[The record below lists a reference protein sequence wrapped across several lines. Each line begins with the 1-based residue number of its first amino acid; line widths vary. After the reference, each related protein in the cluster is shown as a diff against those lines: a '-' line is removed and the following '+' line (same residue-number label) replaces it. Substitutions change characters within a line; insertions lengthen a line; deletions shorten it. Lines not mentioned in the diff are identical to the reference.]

1 MRVLILLLLL
11 SILLAWCG
19 NDNVKLK
26 GYQHTIKTGSLNL
39 KSDVELDKNK
49 SHSGTVD
56 VTNTSMSG
64 RKLVENKFQQNNQ
77 YTAMDDDIKKFTKLS
92 SLLTWSGWYKINCK
106 KEFVTERM
114 RKECQLKQL
123 EELSY
128 LCDIPE
134 LWINLSNI
142 DKYFDSQKFDL
153 VNRERILKSKESCK
167 HLLEEDKKSAVFQ
180 NKLRQKIENFKLDD
194 CIKLS
199 GDLRLLDLPPTKELE
214 LIPSKERRLLI
225 ANAKKEFVKK
235 CQIGFILNYKGGD
248 CSLLKAYGLNKI
260 CVQIK
265 RDIDFYRRLQTEERE
280 YGAFNLESIFLNR

>member
-142 DKYFDSQKFDL
+142 SHVINCKPDMVCVMSGIISSDDISGAIKKYRS
-153 VNRERILKSKESCK
+153 
-167 HLLEEDKKSAVFQ
+167 
-180 NKLRQKIENFKLDD
+180 
-194 CIKLS
+194 
-199 GDLRLLDLPPTKELE
+199 
-214 LIPSKERRLLI
+214 LINDPVR
-225 ANAKKEFVKK
+225 N
-235 CQIGFILNYKGGD
+235 G
-248 CSLLKAYGLNKI
+248 
-260 CVQIK
+260 
-265 RDIDFYRRLQTEERE
+265 
-280 YGAFNLESIFLNR
+280 